1 MVLVKTNVHLGGYK
15 SIKTRGKIGAVVGN
29 LLTSKP
35 LMKTVFDQREMSF
48 VNLMPSNL
56 MLAKKRSAISRVCLL
71 LNRRSVDEQQDI

>member
-35 LMKTVFDQREMSF
+35 LMKMVFDALELDVSEKTFGNLTSLSF
-48 VNLMPSNL
+48 IES
-56 MLAKKRSAISRVCLL
+56 
-71 LNRRSVDEQQDI
+71 